1 MRLLSRLRRF
11 LGRLRRRVLGVF
23 VELPPAEPVD
33 DGLPRQV
40 DKPGGHGGGIA
51 RYFGSAAYIDSQ
63 ADSIGVPLVILA
75 FFNRSGSNLLAA
87 ALRDSGAYRGF
98 REQLNHGNVIKA
110 AEDCG
115 LENFEAYIR
124 HISAPAR
131 AAGVPFGV
139 KASPEQIGM
148 LHHFGVLRLFA
159 RVDVLHIERDD
170 VLGQAISYCIADDT
184 KRWSSLHKA
193 PPEAE
198 PAYDGERIRAVM
210 REAALAGL
218 RVRLVCETLGL
229 NRIPVSYEELAA
241 DSQATVRRLST
252 VLNVSLE
259 GHTLQPPALRK
270 QAGATNTLFR
280 ERFLSELYGS
290 TEDRPLHGGPRPTR
304 QVADA
309 SGERGPG
316 ST

>member
-23 VELPPAEPVD
+23 TELPPVEPVD

-40 DKPGGHGGGIA
+40 DKPGGHGSGIA
-51 RYFGSAAYIDSQ
+51 RHFGAAAFIDSE
-63 ADSIGVPLVILA
+63 ADPIDVPLVILA

-98 REQLNHGNVIKA
+98 RELLNHQNVITA
-110 AEDCG
+110 AEKYD
-115 LENFEAYIR
+115 LKNFEAYIR
-124 HISAPAR
+124 HISAQAR
-131 AAGVPFGV
+131 AAGVPFGI

-148 LHHFGVLRLFA
+148 LHHFGVLRLFP

-241 DSQATVRRLST
+241 DTPATVRRISAALD
-252 VLNVSLE
+252 VPLQ
-259 GHTLQPPALRK
+259 GHTLKPPALRK
-270 QAGATNTLFR
+270 QAGATNALFR
-280 ERFLSELYGS
+280 QRFLNELYGS
-290 TEDRPLHGGPRPTR
+290 GENHPLHGSPGQAR
-304 QVADA
+304 QLADTT
-309 SGERGPG
+309 GEREPG